1 MMNLRKIASY
11 PLATLLMV
19 FSLLLIAQS
28 CSWAQ
33 NSLKV
38 MTYNIRYNNPKDG
51 QNAWPNRQ
59 DKVLKL
65 VLSQDVDVV
74 GIQEALKEQ
83 TEFMDSL
90 MTGYG
95 RIGVGRDDGWEK
107 GEYSPILYRTGR
119 YNLRDNGTFWLSETP
134 EMPGSKSWD
143 AAITRICTYAQLI
156 DKQTGKA
163 VWVFNTHFD
172 HKGNKARQ
180 ESAKL
185 LLTKAK
191 EMAQNEAI
199 VLIGDFNFSPD
210 SEPYKTITSEFSD
223 AFSCYKDGP
232 KTTGRGFAVGEKE
245 GNRIDHVFYS
255 KQLKCSTYSIL
266 DKNDG
271 KNYPSDHLPV
281 ISTLSF

>member
-1 MMNLRKIASY
+1 MMQHLHLRLFRTKA
-11 PLATLLMV
+11 ALLIGL
-19 FSLLLIAQS
+19 SLLVSHSSSL
-28 CSWAQ
+28 AQ
-33 NSLKV
+33 NAQKV

-51 QNAWPNRQ
+51 ENAWPNRQ
-59 DKVLKL
+59 EKVLKL
-65 VLSQDVDVV
+65 VLSQQADVV
-74 GIQEALKEQ
+74 GLQEALKEQ

-90 MTGYG
+90 LTAYG

-107 GEYSPILYRTGR
+107 GEYSPLYYRKDR
-119 YNLRDNGTFWLSETP
+119 FNLRDNGTFWLSETP

-172 HKGNKARQ
+172 HKGKKARQ

-185 LLTKAK
+185 IIKKAK
-191 EMAQNEAI
+191 EMAQDDAI

-223 AFSCYKDGP
+223 AFSCYKSGP
-232 KTTGRGFAVGEKE
+232 KTTGRGFAVGENE
-245 GNRIDHVFYS
+245 GERIDHVFYS

-266 DKNDG
+266 DENDG

-281 ISTLSF
+281 ISTLRF